1 MYTLIV
7 SGQLDSVMEITIGIV
22 VLIIIIMV
30 VRAKKTTSK
39 EEGVQYPLAAP
50 GRSVGELYIN
60 YEEEDDDDDYMNQ
73 VMSSDS

>member
-39 EEGVQYPLAAP
+39 EEGVQDP
-50 GRSVGELYIN
+50 
-60 YEEEDDDDDYMNQ
+60 
-73 VMSSDS
+73 